1 MLDPLAMPDF
11 NPISDVTVK
20 TEVLDD
26 EPELPMISSVTTEAV
41 NPISS
46 IIEAHEHVPTITDE
60 PVETE
65 TDPIGEEDSGLMIS
79 SISGNVQSLQDEVE
93 QDPIGAMNPLEVISE
108 KNDDENDLMP
118 QSTESNPLIDDKPN
132 EEADEHEPAVENTND
147 NSSNPLNVENQ
158 AEEDTTH
165 EPVDHEDNTN
175 PLSAEKDGNTELGLD
190 DSTNP
195 YSDNEGNPLSAE
207 NEENDEDMVPEPNM
221 DTNDNPI
228 GDDVGPLDMD
238 SATEQSQSNM
248 SGSFMEPSSTEP
260 IDRNGKYFF
269 VFTITN

>member
-26 EPELPMISSVTTEAV
+26 EPELPMISSVSTEAV

-79 SISGNVQSLQDEVE
+79 SISGNVQSLEDVVE
-93 QDPIGAMNPLEVISE
+93 QDPIGATNPLEVTSE
-108 KNDDENDLMP
+108 KNDDNENDVMP
-118 QSTESNPLIDDKPN
+118 QSTSDSNLLIANKPN
-132 EEADEHEPAVENTND
+132 EEADEHEATAENTNEID
-147 NSSNPLNVENQ
+147 SNPLNVENQ
-158 AEEDTTH
+158 ADEDTTR
-165 EPVDHEDNTN
+165 EPVDHQDNTN
-175 PLSAEKDGNTELGLD
+175 PLSAENVSNTELGD
-190 DSTNP
+190 EDSTNP

-248 SGSFMEPSSTEP
+248 SGSFMEPGSTEP
-260 IDRNGKYFF
+260 IERNGNNYFPL
-269 VFTITN
+269 

>member
-26 EPELPMISSVTTEAV
+26 ESDLPMISSVSTEAV

-65 TDPIGEEDSGLMIS
+65 SDPIGEEDTGLMIA
-79 SISGNVQSLQDEVE
+79 SISGNVQSLADEVE
-93 QDPIGAMNPLEVISE
+93 QDPISATNPLEVTSE
-108 KNDDENDLMP
+108 KNHDENDMMS
-118 QSTESNPLIDDKPN
+118 QSTESNPLIDDKPI
-132 EEADEHEPAVENTND
+132 EEVDEHEPTTENTNE
-147 NSSNPLNVENQ
+147 NSCNPLNAENQ
-158 AEEDTTH
+158 DEENTTH
-165 EPVDHEDNTN
+165 EPVDNTN
-175 PLSAEKDGNTELGLD
+175 PLNAENVSNTELGND

-195 YSDNEGNPLSAE
+195 YSDNEANPLSAE
-207 NEENDEDMVPEPNM
+207 NEDNDENMVPEPNM
-221 DTNDNPI
+221 DTNDNHI

-248 SGSFMEPSSTEP
+248 SGSFMEPGSTEP
-260 IDRNGKYFF
+260 IERNGNNYFPL
-269 VFTITN
+269 